1 MCEFL
6 QNKILFKIQIE
17 NAFENELKNKK
28 KILLSPPPPLS
39 LLACS
44 AQSPLL
50 TLGLAQPATPPPSLS
65 LSLADKW
72 GPLVSIISSN
82 RPLPPPLFLGSETA
96 SSRSHDL
103 SLSPRLGSRW
113 GAPARPSRFPSP
125 ISFCLA
131 SAPLESALKN
141 RRKSAAGDLLAKS
154 VESSHLRLQSSRW

>member
-28 KILLSPPPPLS
+28 KILLFPPPLS

-50 TLGLAQPATPPPSLS
+50 TLGLAQPATPTPSLS
-65 LSLADKW
+65 LSRRQV
-72 GPLVSIISSN
+72 GPTGQHHLLQ
-82 RPLPPPLFLGSETA
+82 PPPPLSVPKPPAPAPTI
-96 SSRSHDL
+96 SPSP
-103 SLSPRLGSRW
+103 PRLGSRW
-113 GAPARPSRFPSP
+113 RAPARPSRLPSP